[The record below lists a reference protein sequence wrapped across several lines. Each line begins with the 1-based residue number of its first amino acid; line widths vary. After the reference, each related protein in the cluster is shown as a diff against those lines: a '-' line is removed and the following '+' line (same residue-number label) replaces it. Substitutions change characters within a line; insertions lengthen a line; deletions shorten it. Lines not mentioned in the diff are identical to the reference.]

1 MARRYR
7 STPDRIR
14 AAARRRLSGFTNDR
28 PARAMAAVAEARE
41 AAGNVAL
48 AFEAR
53 DAAEARF
60 VAGPPGAL
68 ESALAVPALLAGWGG
83 PPEPAAFGRVAQAQ
97 DRLRALSVA
106 ALAPGAAG
114 LPGVSPTC
122 ADGA

>member
-28 PARAMAAVAEARE
+28 PARAMAVVAEARE
-41 AAGNVAL
+41 AAGTVAL

-83 PPEPAAFGRVAQAQ
+83 PPEPAGFERVAQAE
-97 DRLRALSVA
+97 RHLRAMFVTVPASVA
-106 ALAPGAAG
+106 AGH
-114 LPGVSPTC
+114 
-122 ADGA
+122 